1 MIRRS
6 WFRLSIANAGFAVAS
21 IAVAIFASDPGIRW
35 ALLVNALGAGCM
47 CAYALRENVKE
58 ARKDDAA
65 E

>member
-6 WFRLSIANAGFAVAS
+6 WARLSMANAGFAVAS
-21 IAVAIFASDPGIRW
+21 IAVAIVASDPGIRW
-35 ALLVNALGAGCM
+35 ALIVNALGAGGM
-47 CAYALRENVKE
+47 SAYAVRQSAKE